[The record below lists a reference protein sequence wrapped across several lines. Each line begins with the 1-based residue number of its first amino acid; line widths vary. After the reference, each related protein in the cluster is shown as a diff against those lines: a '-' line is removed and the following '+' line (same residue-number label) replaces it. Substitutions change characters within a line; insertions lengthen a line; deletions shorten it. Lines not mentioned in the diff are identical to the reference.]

1 MSTARN
7 EGNKSGDNNADDQPT
22 GTKLYI
28 QMLER
33 GGDELTSDMNKGLN
47 LFLCFIA
54 LCILYGLYFL
64 FGWGW
69 LAAMWTFGDDLNWVF
84 LGLML
89 SVGGGMGMG
98 VAYSMKSQQSD
109 GGNHEAQPT
118 PDVTETTEVNAADSK
133 FIKSKAK

>member
-98 VAYSMKSQQSD
+98 VAYSMKSQQIGWWEPRS
-109 GGNHEAQPT
+109 PT
-118 PDVTETTEVNAADSK
+118 DARRDRDNRGK
-133 FIKSKAK
+133 CCGFQIY